1 MVQKIRAKAGAAA
14 AVAHVRA
21 LVSAAWLWSFHAPSS
36 SRHPSFG
43 GWSLAR
49 LNAAYEGQGRRD
61 SALQRSELWCKRSE
75 PRRERPQPWRTC
87 ELWCLPPGSGL
98 STLPQAHAT
107 PRLVGWSLA
116 RLNAAYEGQ
125 GRRDSALQRSER
137 WCKRS
142 EPRRERPQ
150 PWRTCELW
158 CLPPGSGLSTLPQAH
173 ATPRLVGGHLLD
185 STRHT
190 KGKGGVTARCR
201 DQSCGAKDQSQ
212 GGSGRS
218 RGARASSGVCRLAL
232 VFPRSLKLTP
242 PSFGGWSP
250 ARLNAAYEG
259 QGRRDSALQRSELVV
274 QKIRAKAGAAAAVAH
289 VRALVSAAW
298 LWSFHAP
305 SSSRHP
311 SFGGWSLA
319 RLNAA
324 YEGQGRRDSA
334 LQRSELWCK
343 RSEPR
348 RERPQPWR
356 TCELWCLRLALVFP
370 RSLKLTPPLV
380 WWVVTCSTQRGIR
393 RARAA

>member
-61 SALQRSELWCKRSE
+61 SALQRSELWCE
-75 PRRERPQPWRTC
+75 
-87 ELWCLPPGSGL
+87 
-98 STLPQAHAT
+98 
-107 PRLVGWSLA
+107 
-116 RLNAAYEGQ
+116 
-125 GRRDSALQRSER
+125 
-137 WCKRS
+137 RS

-242 PSFGGWSP
+242 P
-250 ARLNAAYEG
+250 
-259 QGRRDSALQRSELVV
+259 
-274 QKIRAKAGAAAAVAH
+274 
-289 VRALVSAAW
+289 
-298 LWSFHAP
+298 
-305 SSSRHP
+305 
-311 SFGGWSLA
+311 
-319 RLNAA
+319 
-324 YEGQGRRDSA
+324 
-334 LQRSELWCK
+334 
-343 RSEPR
+343 
-348 RERPQPWR
+348 
-356 TCELWCLRLALVFP
+356 
-370 RSLKLTPPLV
+370 LV